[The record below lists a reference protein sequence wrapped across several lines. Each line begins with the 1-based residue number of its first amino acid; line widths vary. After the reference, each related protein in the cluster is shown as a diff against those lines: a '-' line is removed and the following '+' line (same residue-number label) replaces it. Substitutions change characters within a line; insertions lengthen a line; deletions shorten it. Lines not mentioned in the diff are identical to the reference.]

1 MRHGLVALLLA
12 TASACSVGTAE
23 NDSATSPSP
32 SAPSPSASSPSTPGP
47 SAPSASSS
55 QTAGSPACVEVREGI
70 KAFNAG
76 DYPVTVAHFKVALP
90 LARAQADVSGSS
102 EADDLLEAVRYY
114 AQLAPEDYPE
124 AARSSPEF
132 AKYKAITL
140 GQCVPVPLDEL
151 PDGDPTSPGT
161 DT

>member
-1 MRHGLVALLLA
+1 MRALAVALLLA
-12 TASACSVGTAE
+12 ATSACSIGNQDPESVPT
-23 NDSATSPSP
+23 PSP
-32 SAPSPSASSPSTPGP
+32 SAPESSPESSPDSSDP
-47 SAPSASSS
+47 SESGSAA
-55 QTAGSPACVEVREGI
+55 AGSPACVEVREGI

-114 AQLAPEDYPE
+114 ARLAPADYPE

-132 AKYKAITL
+132 AKYKSITL
-140 GQCVPVPLDEL
+140 GQCVPVPLDVL
-151 PDGDPTSPGT
+151 PDSDPTSPGA